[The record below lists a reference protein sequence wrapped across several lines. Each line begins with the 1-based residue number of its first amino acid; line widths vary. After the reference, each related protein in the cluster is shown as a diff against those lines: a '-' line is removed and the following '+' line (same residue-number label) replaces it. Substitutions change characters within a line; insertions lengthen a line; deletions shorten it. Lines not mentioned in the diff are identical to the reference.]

1 MDDTDRRIIAAVE
14 RRADVIVRTTA
25 ELIGFPSVVPVDSRN
40 AGPAERDCQ
49 LYLQARLHDLGF
61 KTDLWDPDGPA
72 LFAKH
77 QGRPGAHAGRHF
89 DGRPILAGRLAGSGG
104 GRSMMLTGHVDVV
117 PPGAA
122 GHWRT
127 DPFVATVQDGMLTGR
142 GAVDMK
148 GGVACML
155 EAASVVRELGIDLAG
170 DIVFATVVDEE
181 IGGMGSLALVD
192 RGWHA
197 DAAILPE
204 STALAISP
212 ICHGI
217 LWGRIRLDG
226 IGGHAELRPKS
237 WQEGGPVDAVTLLRQ
252 MLDGIDV
259 LNRRW
264 ALDPRKNH
272 PLMQLPNQVIV
283 TELRAGEHPSSMAG
297 AAEIVID
304 VQYLPPEKDEFGLGG
319 HVQREVEAHVAAV
332 CRADPYLAAHP
343 ARIEWILDADC
354 AEVPVDHPFI
364 GAVQEA
370 LRAAGRPPR
379 FWGLG
384 AHSDMGL
391 PTELGRTPTIMLGPG
406 DPTQAHQSNE
416 TVPVLDLIETTKV
429 MALAIRRWC
438 G

>member
-1 MDDTDRRIIAAVE
+1 MDPIDQSIIDAVAA
-14 RRADVIVRTTA
+14 RADRIVATLS
-25 ELIGFPSVVPVDSRN
+25 ELIAFPSVVPVDTDR

-49 LYLQARLHDLGF
+49 LYLQSRLRALGF
-61 KTDLWDPDGPA
+61 ETDLWDPDGPA
-72 LFAKH
+72 LYETYR
-77 QGRPGAHAGRHF
+77 GRPGAHPNRGFA
-89 DGRPILAGRLAGSGG
+89 GRPILAGRLPGTGG
-104 GRSMMLTGHVDVV
+104 GRSIMLTGHIDVV

-122 GHWRT
+122 GHWHT
-127 DPFVATVQDGMLTGR
+127 DPFTATTRDGRLHGR

-155 EAASVVRELGIDLAG
+155 EAAAVIRDLGVPRAG

-181 IGGMGSLALVD
+181 IGGMGALALVD
-192 RGWHA
+192 RGWRA

-204 STALAISP
+204 ATGMAISP

-217 LWGRIRLDG
+217 LWGRIHIDG
-226 IGGHAELRPKS
+226 IGGHAELRPNG
-237 WQEGGPVDAVTLLRQ
+237 WDGGGPVDAIMLMRQ
-252 MLDGIDV
+252 MLDGIDI

-283 TELRAGEHPSSMAG
+283 TQIRAGEHPSSFAG

-304 VQYLPPEKDEFGLGG
+304 VQYLPSEKDEFGLGG
-319 HVQREVEAHVAAV
+319 HVKREVEAHVARV
-332 CRADPYLAAHP
+332 CAADPYLAAHP

-354 AEVPVDHPFI
+354 AEVPADHPFL
-364 GAVQEA
+364 GTMADA
-370 LRAAGRPPR
+370 LTAAGRAPR

-391 PTELGRTPTIMLGPG
+391 PTDMGQTPTIMLGPG
-406 DPTQAHQSNE
+406 DPTQAHQPNE
-416 TVPVLDLIETTKV
+416 SVPLADLIETTTI
-429 MALAIRRWC
+429 MALGIRRWC
-438 G
+438 A

>member
-1 MDDTDRRIIAAVE
+1 MDDIDRTIIAGVA
-14 RRADVIVRTTA
+14 RQAGRIVRTLT
-25 ELIGFPSVVPVDSRN
+25 ELIGFPSIVPVDPAK

-49 LYLQARLHDLGF
+49 LYLQARLHELGF
-61 KTDLWDPDGPA
+61 RTDLWDPDGPA
-72 LFAKH
+72 LFAKYR
-77 QGRPGAHAGRHF
+77 GRPGAHEGRSF
-89 DGRPILAGRLAGSGG
+89 AGRPILAGRLAGGGG
-104 GRSMMLTGHVDVV
+104 GRSVMLTGHIDVV

-127 DPFVATVQDGMLTGR
+127 DPFVATVEDGKLYGR

-155 EAASVVRELGIDLAG
+155 EAVAVLRELGLPLAG

-181 IGGMGSLALVD
+181 IGGMGALALVD
-192 RGWHA
+192 RGWRA

-217 LWGRIRLDG
+217 LWGRILIDG
-226 IGGHAELRPKS
+226 IGGHAELKPNA
-237 WQEGGPVDAVTLLRQ
+237 WDAGGPVDAVTLLRQ
-252 MLDGIDV
+252 VLDGIDV

-272 PLMQLPNQVIV
+272 PLMELPNQVIA
-283 TELRAGEHPSSMAG
+283 TQLRAGEHPSSMAG

-304 VQYLPPEKDEFGLGG
+304 VQYLPWEKDEFGLGG
-319 HVQREVEAHVAAV
+319 NVKREVEAHLARV
-332 CRADPYLAAHP
+332 CAADPYLAAHP
-343 ARIEWILDADC
+343 ARIAWTLDADC
-354 AEVPVDHPFI
+354 AEVPTDHPFI
-364 GAVQEA
+364 GAMQDA
-370 LRAAGRPPR
+370 LTAAGHTPR
-379 FWGLG
+379 LWGLG

-391 PTELGRTPTIMLGPG
+391 PTDMGQTPTIMFGPG
-406 DPTQAHQSNE
+406 DPTQAHQPNE
-416 TVPVLDLIETTKV
+416 MVPLADLVATTTV

-438 G
+438 A

>member
-1 MDDTDRRIIAAVE
+1 MDAIDQAIVAGVERQADRII
-14 RRADVIVRTTA
+14 RTLT
-25 ELIGFPSVVPVDSRN
+25 ELIGFPSIVPVDPAK

-61 KTDLWDPDGPA
+61 RTDLWDPDGPA
-72 LFAKH
+72 LYEKY
-77 QGRPGAHAGRHF
+77 QGRPGAHAGRTF
-89 DGRPILAGRLAGSGG
+89 DGRPILAGRLAGNGG
-104 GRSMMLTGHVDVV
+104 GRSIMLTGHIDVV
-117 PPGAA
+117 PPGPA

-127 DPFVATVQDGMLTGR
+127 DPFTATVQDGKLYGR

-155 EAASVVRELGIDLAG
+155 EAAAVLRELGVPLAG

-181 IGGMGSLALVD
+181 IGGMGALALVD
-192 RGWHA
+192 RGWQA

-204 STALAISP
+204 STGLAISP

-217 LWGRIRLDG
+217 LWGRILIDG
-226 IGGHAELRPKS
+226 IGGHAELKPKN
-237 WQEGGPVDAVTLLRQ
+237 WDAGGPVDAVMLMRQ
-252 MLDGIDV
+252 ILDGIDV

-272 PLMQLPNQVIV
+272 PLMELPNQVIV
-283 TELRAGEHPSSMAG
+283 TQVRAGEHPSSMAG

-304 VQYLPPEKDEFGLGG
+304 VQYLPWEKDEFGLGG
-319 HVQREVEAHVAAV
+319 HVKREVEAHIARICA
-332 CRADPYLAAHP
+332 ADPYLAAHP
-343 ARIEWILDADC
+343 ARIAWILDADC
-354 AEVPVDHPFI
+354 AEVPREHPFV
-364 GAVQEA
+364 GAMADA
-370 LRAAGRPPR
+370 LTAAGHAPR

-391 PTELGRTPTIMLGPG
+391 PTDMGNTPTIMFGPG
-406 DPTQAHQSNE
+406 DPTQAHQPNE
-416 TVPVLDLIETTKV
+416 MVPVADLVEATKA

-438 G
+438 A

>member
-304 VQYLPPEKDEFGLGG
+304 VQYLPSEKDEFGLGG